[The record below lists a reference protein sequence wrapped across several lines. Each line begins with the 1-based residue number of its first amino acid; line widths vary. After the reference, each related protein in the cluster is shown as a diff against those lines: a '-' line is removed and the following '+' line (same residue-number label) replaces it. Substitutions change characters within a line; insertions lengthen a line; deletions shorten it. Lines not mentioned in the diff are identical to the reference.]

1 MKKEIMLSAMTYIP
15 LIGAVIIAVL
25 PSRNPNAFRWIAL
38 LTTGINFALS
48 LYTTLTFVRGQPGY
62 QFEEKASWI
71 DSIGAGYHMGVDGV
85 SVLMVQLNG
94 LLFLIAILVSW
105 FPIQKRVR
113 EYYVTMLL
121 LNIGLV
127 GVFCALDFFLF
138 YIFWELVLI
147 PMAILIGVWGGANRI
162 YAAYKFFIYTL
173 VGSLLM
179 LVAIIALYFQAQPM
193 VGHFTLDIVEITNA
207 TANRPLD
214 YTFQILAFLAFGSA
228 FAIKV
233 PIWPFHT
240 WLPDAHTEAPTAGSV
255 ILAGTML
262 KMGCYGFIRFNLPL
276 FPDASKD
283 LAPLM
288 IALAII
294 SIIYGAMVALV
305 QPDMKKLVAYSSVSH
320 MGFVIL
326 GLFTFAYGLGGS
338 SGRSTN
344 PLLLHNTQAFEGAVF
359 VMFAHGLLTGGL
371 FLGVGVVYERLHTR
385 DIKTIQNTT
394 RVASRMP
401 VYATVFMLFAM
412 GSLGLPGI
420 AGFVGEFLVMQGAF
434 RVNGWLAFA
443 ASFVIIFAAIYLL
456 WMYQRVFFGKIG
468 DYDPA
473 LATSHGSTHGE
484 SHGTLAADNAAT
496 NQSGPTPGADN
507 TFHGEHGQPMPD
519 SEKFG
524 SDAQADTRV
533 VSDTNRVGT
542 DTLPE
547 KGSTHA
553 TPAKGHDTG
562 HGHHPDPDILA
573 NGAKFPDLNLPEGL
587 ALIPLAILSIVIGVV
602 PAMVLD
608 FLTASGSQ
616 LTITMVE
623 HSNTLA
629 TIARLVGK

>member
-1 MKKEIMLSAMTYIP
+1 MNNFPILSLITYIP
-15 LIGAVIIAVL
+15 LAGAVLIAIV
-25 PSRNPNAFRWIAL
+25 PTKNADVFRWLAL
-38 LTTGINFALS
+38 LTTFANFVLCLIVTIGFDRSAK
-48 LYTTLTFVRGQPGY
+48 GY
-62 QFEEKASWI
+62 QYEEKTSWI
-71 DSIGAGYHMGVDGV
+71 GAIGAGYHMGVDGV
-85 SVLMVQLNG
+85 SVLMVMLDG
-94 LLFLIAILVSW
+94 LLFMLAILASW
-105 FPIQKRVR
+105 NSIQRRVR
-113 EYYVTMLL
+113 EYYVTILI

-147 PMAILIGVWGGANRI
+147 PMAILIGIWGGANRI

-179 LVAIIALYFQAQPM
+179 LVAIIALYFEAQPI
-193 VGHFTLDIVEITNA
+193 VGRYTLDIVEITNA
-207 TANRPLD
+207 TAKTPLN
-214 YTFQILAFLAFGSA
+214 YTFQVLAFLAFGSA

-233 PIWPFHT
+233 PLWPFHT

-255 ILAGTML
+255 ILAGNML

-294 SIIYGAMVALV
+294 AILYGAWVALV

-326 GLFTFAYGLGGS
+326 GLFVFAYGLA
-338 SGRSTN
+338 GRSGQTTDPFLLTN
-344 PLLLHNTQAFEGAVF
+344 SQAFQGAVF

-371 FLGVGVVYERLHTR
+371 FLGVGVVYDRLHTR

-401 VYATVFMLFAM
+401 VYATVFMVYCM

-420 AGFVGEFLVMQGAF
+420 AGFIGEFLVMQGTF
-434 RVNGWLAFA
+434 RLNGWLSFA
-443 ASFVIIFAAIYLL
+443 TSFVIIYAAIYLL
-456 WMYQRVFFGKIG
+456 WMYQRCIFGKVG

-473 LATSHGSTHGE
+473 VASGHDSHASHGSLKDDPT
-484 SHGTLAADNAAT
+484 T
-496 NQSGPTPGADN
+496 NQSGPAPGTDASA
-507 TFHGEHGQPMPD
+507 HGQHGAGPTPA

-524 SDAQADTRV
+524 ASAAGGHGGDPQRT
-533 VSDTNRVGT
+533 GT
-542 DTLPE
+542 DTLAEP
-547 KGSTHA
+547 GSTHA
-553 TPAKGHDTG
+553 GGQGHGG
-562 HGHHPDPDILA
+562 HGHHADPDVLA
-573 NGAKFPDLNLPEGL
+573 NGAKFPDLSWPEGL
-587 ALIPLAILSIVIGVV
+587 AMIPMAMFAIAVGVF

-608 FLTASGSQ
+608 FLNTSGSN
-616 LTITMVE
+616 LMVTMVE

-629 TIARLVGK
+629 ALTQLLTK

>member
-1 MKKEIMLSAMTYIP
+1 MTYIP
-15 LIGAVIIAVL
+15 LIGAVIIAIL
-25 PSRNPNAFRWIAL
+25 PSRNPNAYRWIAL

-48 LYTTLTFVRGQPGY
+48 LYTTLTFVRGQAGY
-62 QFEEKASWI
+62 QFEEKARWI

-105 FPIQKRVR
+105 YPIQKRVR
-113 EYYVTMLL
+113 EYYVAILL
-121 LNIGLV
+121 LNVGLV

-147 PMAILIGVWGGANRI
+147 PMAILIGVWGGANRV

-179 LVAIIALYFQAQPM
+179 LVAIIALYFQAQPL
-193 VGHFTLDIVEITNA
+193 VGRFTLDIVEITNA

-233 PIWPFHT
+233 PLWPFHT

-288 IALAII
+288 IGLAII
-294 SIIYGAMVALV
+294 AIIYGAMVALV

-326 GLFTFAYGLGGS
+326 GLFTFAYGLGGQ
-338 SGRSTN
+338 SGRTTDR
-344 PLLLHNTQAFEGAVF
+344 LLLANTQAFEGAVF

-401 VYATVFMLFAM
+401 VYSTVFMIFAM

-420 AGFVGEFLVMQGAF
+420 SGFVGEFLVMQGAF

-443 ASFVIIFAAIYLL
+443 TSFVIIFAAIYLL
-456 WMYQRVFFGKIG
+456 WMYQRVFFGKVG

-473 LATSHGSTHGE
+473 VALSHGAGHHDE

-496 NQSGPTPGADN
+496 NQSGPAAGADN
-507 TFHGEHGQPMPD
+507 TFHGEHGKHPTPD

-524 SDAQADTRV
+524 GGGAAGI
-533 VSDTNRVGT
+533 DTNRVGT
-542 DTLPE
+542 DSLPE

-553 TPAKGHDTG
+553 VPAKGHDTG
-562 HGHHPDPDILA
+562 HGKHHPDPDVLA

-587 ALIPLAILSIVIGVV
+587 ALIPLAILSILVGIF
-602 PAMVLD
+602 PAWVLD
-608 FLTASGSQ
+608 FLTTSGSQ

-629 TIARLVGK
+629 EIARTVGK

>member
-1 MKKEIMLSAMTYIP
+1 MLSVMTYIP

-25 PSRNPNAFRWIAL
+25 PTKNPNAFRWIAL
-38 LTTGINFALS
+38 LTTLVSFGLS
-48 LYTTLTFVRGQPGY
+48 LYTTLSFNRGQPGY
-62 QFEEKASWI
+62 QFEEKANWI
-71 DSIGAGYHMGVDGV
+71 GSIGAGYHMGVDGV
-85 SVLMVQLNG
+85 SILMVQLNT
-94 LLFLIAILVSW
+94 LLFVTAVLASW
-105 FPIQKRVR
+105 FSIQKRVR
-113 EYYVTMLL
+113 EYFVALL
-121 LNIGLV
+121 ILNIGIT

-138 YIFWELVLI
+138 YVFWELVLI

-179 LVAIIALYFQAQPM
+179 LVAIIALYFQAQPL

-207 TANRPLD
+207 TVGHPLN

-233 PIWPFHT
+233 PLWPFHT

-294 SIIYGAMVALV
+294 AIIYGAMVALV

-326 GLFTFAYGLGGS
+326 GLFAFAYGLGGS
-338 SGRSTN
+338 SGTTTDAM
-344 PLLLHNTQAFEGAVF
+344 LLHNSQAFEGAVF

-371 FLGVGVVYERLHTR
+371 FLGVGVIYERTHTR

-394 RVASRMP
+394 RVANRMP
-401 VYATVFMLFAM
+401 VYASIFLLYAM
-412 GSLGLPGI
+412 GSIGLPGI

-443 ASFVIIFAAIYLL
+443 TSFVIIFAAIYLL
-456 WMYQRVFFGKIG
+456 WMYQRVFFGKVG

-473 LATSHGSTHGE
+473 VALSHGAGHAEHTPD
-484 SHGTLAADNAAT
+484 TPAT
-496 NQSGPTPGADN
+496 NQSGPAVGADN
-507 TFHGEHGQPMPD
+507 SAHGEHGLPMPA
-519 SEKFG
+519 SEKYG
-524 SDAQADTRV
+524 NGAGP
-533 VSDTNRVGT
+533 DTNRVGT

-547 KGSTHA
+547 KGSGHT
-553 TPAKGHDTG
+553 TPATGHDTG
-562 HGHHPDPDILA
+562 HNTVHGHHPDPDTLA

-587 ALIPLAILSIVIGVV
+587 ALIPMGILAIVVGVV
-602 PAMVLD
+602 PALVLD
-608 FLTASGSQ
+608 FLTASGSN
-616 LTITMVE
+616 LAVTMVE
-623 HSNTLA
+623 HSDKFA
-629 TIARLVGK
+629 AIVQLVGK

>member
-1 MKKEIMLSAMTYIP
+1 MLSAMTYIP
-15 LIGAVIIAVL
+15 LIGAVLIAVL
-25 PSRNPNAFRWIAL
+25 PSRNHNAYRWIAL
-38 LTTGINFALS
+38 LTVVINLALAV
-48 LYTTLTFVRGQPGY
+48 YTTLTFVQGQAGY
-62 QFEEKASWI
+62 QFEEKTDWI
-71 DSIGAGYHMGVDGV
+71 RAIGSGYHMGVDGV
-85 SVLMVQLNG
+85 ALLMILLN
-94 LLFLIAILVSW
+94 AILFVVSILISW
-105 FPIQKRVR
+105 FHIQKRVR
-113 EYYVTMLL
+113 EFYVVMLL
-121 LNIGLV
+121 LNVGLV

-147 PMAILIGVWGGANRI
+147 PMAILIGVWGGANRV

-193 VGHFTLDIVEITNA
+193 VGHFTLDIVEITTA

-214 YTFQILAFLAFGSA
+214 YTFQILAFLAFGVA

-233 PIWPFHT
+233 PLWPLHT

-255 ILAGTML
+255 ILAGIML
-262 KMGCYGFIRFNLPL
+262 KMGAYGFIRFNLPL

-294 SIIYGAMVALV
+294 AIIYGALVALV

-326 GLFTFAYGLGGS
+326 GLFTFAYGLGGR
-338 SGRSTN
+338 SGTTTD
-344 PLLLHNTQAFEGAVF
+344 PLLLTNTQAFEGAVF

-371 FLGVGVVYERLHTR
+371 FLGVGVIYERLHTR

-401 VYATVFMLFAM
+401 LYATVFMLFAL

-434 RVNGWLAFA
+434 RVNGWLSFA
-443 ASFVIIFAAIYLL
+443 ATFVIIFAAIYLL
-456 WMYQRVFFGKIG
+456 WLYQRVFFGKVG

-473 LATSHGSTHGE
+473 VAMAHGADHPGGSHAALAPDDPT
-484 SHGTLAADNAAT
+484 T
-496 NQSGPTPGADN
+496 NRPGPVAGADN
-507 TFHGEHGQPMPD
+507 RQHGQHGQHPTPA
-519 SEKFG
+519 SEKYGGATAG
-524 SDAQADTRV
+524 SDP
-533 VSDTNRVGT
+533 NRVDT

-553 TPAKGHDTG
+553 VPTKGQAAG

-573 NGAKFPDLNLPEGL
+573 NGAKFPDLNLAEGL
-587 ALIPLAILSIVIGVV
+587 ALIPLAILAIIAGVV
-602 PAMVLD
+602 PALVLD
-608 FLTASGSQ
+608 YLTVSGSH
-616 LTITMVE
+616 LTITMAE

-629 TIARLVGK
+629 ALARLVGK

>member
-1 MKKEIMLSAMTYIP
+1 MTYIP

-25 PSRNPNAFRWIAL
+25 PTKNPNVFRWVAL
-38 LTTGINFALS
+38 LTTLVNFGLS
-48 LYTTLTFVRGQPGY
+48 LYTTLSFNRGQPGY
-62 QFEEKASWI
+62 QFEEKANWI
-71 DSIGAGYHMGVDGV
+71 QPIGAGYHMGVDGV

-94 LLFLIAILVSW
+94 LLFVLAVLASW
-105 FPIQKRVR
+105 FSIQKRVR
-113 EYYVTMLL
+113 EYFVALL
-121 LNIGLV
+121 ILNIGLV

-162 YAAYKFFIYTL
+162 YAAYKFFLYTL

-179 LVAIIALYFQAQPM
+179 LVAIIALYFQAQPL

-207 TANRPLD
+207 TAAHPLN
-214 YTFQILAFLAFGSA
+214 YTFQVLAFLAFGSA

-233 PIWPFHT
+233 PLWPFHT

-283 LAPLM
+283 LALLM
-288 IALAII
+288 IVLALIAIV
-294 SIIYGAMVALV
+294 YGAMVALV

-326 GLFTFAYGLGGS
+326 GLFAFAYGLGGS
-338 SGRSTN
+338 SGQTTDA
-344 PLLLHNTQAFEGAVF
+344 LLLKNSQAFEGAVF

-371 FLGVGVVYERLHTR
+371 FLGVGVIYERLHTR

-401 VYATVFMLFAM
+401 VYATIFMLFAM

-434 RVNGWLAFA
+434 RVNGWIAFV

-456 WMYQRVFFGKIG
+456 WMYQRVFFGKVG

-473 LATSHGSTHGE
+473 VALGHGAGHEHTPD
-484 SHGTLAADNAAT
+484 TPAT
-496 NQSGPTPGADN
+496 NQSGPARGADN
-507 TFHGEHGQPMPD
+507 SAHGQHGLPMPD
-519 SEKFG
+519 SEKYG
-524 SDAQADTRV
+524 SGTGL
-533 VSDTNRVGT
+533 DTNRVGT

-547 KGSTHA
+547 KGSGHA
-553 TPAKGHDTG
+553 TPHAGHDNTA

-587 ALIPLAILSIVIGVV
+587 ALIPMGILAIVVGVV
-602 PAMVLD
+602 PALVLD
-608 FLTASGSQ
+608 FLTVSGSN
-616 LTITMVE
+616 LAVTMVE
-623 HSNTLA
+623 HSDKLA
-629 TIARLVGK
+629 AIVQLVGK